1 MNIGLHVFFRICAF
15 VVFRY
20 IPRSGI
26 AGSCGSCSFSFLEK
40 PPYSFPQWLNPFILP
55 PTEYKDSLFSIFVL
69 FVLFDDCHFGRY
81 EVISHDGF
89 DLRFH
94 DY

>member
-1 MNIGLHVFFRICAF
+1 MNIGLHVFFWIRVF
-15 VVFRY
+15 VVFRC

-55 PTEYKDSLFSIFVL
+55 PTEYKDPFFPYLFFLL
-69 FVLFDDCHFGRY
+69 FLMIAIVAGMK
-81 EVISHDGF
+81 
-89 DLRFH
+89 
-94 DY
+94 